1 MELDIQ
7 WLQAH
12 IGALVTEIC
21 AMRAQV
27 NRQAMVIADLQD
39 QVARLTPQGEEQKTG
54 PQLVVGD

>member
-12 IGALVTEIC
+12 IGALVTEIS

-27 NRQAMVIADLQD
+27 NKQKMVIADLQD
-39 QVARLTPQGEEQKTG
+39 QLVRAQPPGGMTSG
-54 PQLVVGD
+54 PQLVSGD